1 MLHYDGGSILSEKLA
16 ASRDICGHHHSTCLS
31 NTGHNIHEEDFYVDE
46 SLLEMDIGEE
56 DTPLPQQKEEEDHE
70 TFLEPFPHF

>member
-56 DTPLPQQKEEEDHE
+56 DTPLPH
-70 TFLEPFPHF
+70 